1 MTSRPVQGVV
11 REWHSEEGWGVFD
24 SPATPGG
31 CWCHFSVLPGLG
43 FREAS
48 AGQAVTF
55 AYEHADQD
63 GFDFRA
69 TTVE

>member
-1 MTSRPVQGVV
+1 MTLGPVQGVV

-31 CWCHFSVLPGLG
+31 CWCHFSVLPGPG

-48 AGQAVTF
+48 AGQSVLF
-55 AYEHADQD
+55 AYEVADQD
-63 GFDFRA
+63 GYAFRA